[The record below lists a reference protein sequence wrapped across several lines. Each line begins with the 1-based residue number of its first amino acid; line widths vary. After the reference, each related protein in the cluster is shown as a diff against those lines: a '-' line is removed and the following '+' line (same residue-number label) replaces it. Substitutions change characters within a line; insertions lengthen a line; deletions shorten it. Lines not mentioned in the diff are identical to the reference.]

1 MNGAA
6 DAIRAT
12 NFYVQESTFS
22 VNVALERGTFLNG
35 AGGYLGLVNT
45 TFSRNRAPV
54 GGGIHN
60 DSGIAVI
67 TYATFFDN
75 GENTLFNRLSG
86 GSSAFAVDR
95 SIVYNGAGIGCTG
108 DSIAGEQNILFPAG
122 GCLAGNGR
130 VADPL
135 LLPIADNG
143 GVTRT
148 HMPMA
153 GSPAIDSV
161 TCIAEVLQLDQRQV
175 ARPFGPRCD
184 AGAVEFDLMI
194 GMGALESATATPV
207 VLSSVVFVADTYVV
221 NAGECTTLRWQAENI
236 SSATLDGA
244 AVTPVNAQRVCP
256 PQRTTYQLDV
266 VFPDGTTQP
275 YTVTIDVI
283 FLISTPTPGND
294 GGQPGGGGTVNTCG
308 DGICQLGSDTCAC
321 TNDCANDPTCV
332 APAPVCGNNICE
344 AGEDNV
350 SVPGACC
357 FGDCPSVCP
366 PP

>member
-1 MNGAA
+1 LTLVRS
-6 DAIRAT
+6 I
-12 NFYVQESTFS
+12 
-22 VNVALERGTFLNG
+22 VAN
-35 AGGYLGLVNT
+35 
-45 TFSRNRAPV
+45 
-54 GGGIHN
+54 GGGSNCSGDPIGGEQN
-60 DSGIAVI
+60 LIFPLAGCPSGIA
-67 TYATFFDN
+67 F
-75 GENTLFNRLSG
+75 S
-86 GSSAFAVDR
+86 
-95 SIVYNGAGIGCTG
+95 
-108 DSIAGEQNILFPAG
+108 Q
-122 GCLAGNGR
+122 
-130 VADPL
+130 ADPL

-143 GVTRT
+143 GSTRT
-148 HMPMA
+148 HMPEA
-153 GSPAIDSV
+153 ASPALNAV
-161 TCIAEVLQLDQRQV
+161 TCLPDIRSGDQRQV
-175 ARPFGPRCD
+175 ERPIGGSCD
-184 AGAVEFDLMI
+184 AGAVEFDLAMSAE
-194 GMGALESATATPV
+194 ALEAATPV
-207 VLSSVVFVADTYVV
+207 QLSSVIFVADAYVV
-221 NAGECTTLRWQAENI
+221 NAGECTTLRWQAEGI
-236 SSATLDGA
+236 TSAALDGA

-283 FLISTPTPGND
+283 FLISTPTPGNS
-294 GGQPGGGGTVNTCG
+294 GGQPGGSVNTCG